1 MDKQLLVQVERLRG
15 KMIAA
20 ATKNNI
26 LHQEVLHL
34 SQSLDELIL
43 RVQVEKRAKA
53 ARRKKS

>member
-15 KMIAA
+15 KMVAA
-20 ATKNNI
+20 AIENNT

-43 RVQVEKRAKA
+43 QVQVEKRAKA
-53 ARRKKS
+53 ARRKNS